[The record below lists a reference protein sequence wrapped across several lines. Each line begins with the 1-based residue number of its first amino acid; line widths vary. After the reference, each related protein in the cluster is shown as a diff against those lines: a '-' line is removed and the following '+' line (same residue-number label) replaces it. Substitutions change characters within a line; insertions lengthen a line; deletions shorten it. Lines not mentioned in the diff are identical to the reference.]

1 MACRCF
7 LCGKKSNLEL
17 HHLLRGSQR
26 KMADKYK
33 LTVYLCH
40 DCHRQ
45 VHDEPELMKEC
56 RREGQRRFEKEYSR
70 EEFIKVFGKNYLGD
84 EEDCKKTL

>member
-1 MACRCF
+1 MVKKCV
-7 LCGKKSNLEL
+7 LCGRRTNLEL

-33 LTVYLCH
+33 LVVWLCH
-40 DCHRQ
+40 DCHMQ

-56 RREGQRRFEKEYSR
+56 RREGQRRFEKEHSR

-84 EEDCKKTL
+84 EEDCKKIL